1 MSDGKHE
8 IYNFT
13 VKALVPALIA
23 ISVGLAVKAK
33 TQKLTMKRV
42 LISYIAGIGASYFI
56 YPFVSSENFG
66 NYTGA
71 IIGIVAITSE
81 KIMEFLLFKFN
92 VDFFLSGL
100 VDAFRGFL
108 INLINGKK

>member
-1 MSDGKHE
+1 MSNEKSE
-8 IYNFT
+8 IYNFI
-13 VKALVPALIA
+13 VKALTPALIA
-23 ISVGLAVKAK
+23 VSVGLAVKSK
-33 TQKLTMKRV
+33 TQKLTVKRV
-42 LISYIAGIGASYFI
+42 FISYIAGIGASYFI

-92 VDFFLSGL
+92 VDLLLNSL
-100 VDAFRGFL
+100 ADALRNFL